1 VRLAET
7 PLDRARAKCE
17 QLERELRK
25 SPDFQLY
32 LVVKSRNGRAQMESL
47 LMEIP
52 AFRLWRTLA
61 NSIELAHRRSAVSMP
76 AGPIRNEAPAS
87 L

>member
-1 VRLAET
+1 MSLAET
-7 PLDRARAKCE
+7 PLDRARAKSE

-61 NSIELAHRRSAVSMP
+61 NSIELACRRSAVSMP
-76 AGPIRNEAPAS
+76 AGGSGMKLP
-87 L
+87 LHF